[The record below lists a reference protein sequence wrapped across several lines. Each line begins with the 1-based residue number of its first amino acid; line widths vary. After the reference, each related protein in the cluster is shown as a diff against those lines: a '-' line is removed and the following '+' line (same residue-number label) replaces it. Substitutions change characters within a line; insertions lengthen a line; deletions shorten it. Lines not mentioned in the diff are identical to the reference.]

1 LRQELIALSQRE
13 GVTLFMTLL
22 AAFQLLLARYT
33 KMTDIIVGV
42 PLAGR
47 NRTETESLLGFFVNM
62 LPMRVDLSGN
72 PPFNELLKRVREVA
86 LQAYAHQDQPFE
98 KLVEE
103 LQPQRDRSGTPIFQ
117 VAFGLD
123 NISMQPFALP
133 GLTLSLKVNNERAVR
148 YDLTLWLE
156 EVEDG
161 LAASW
166 TYRADLFSEA
176 TVARMHGQFETL
188 LKNILAQPDTRLNSL
203 QILTEQ
209 EKITKILE
217 EKKLL
222 DHKSRKLADG
232 LGSTRRKSI
241 RLSQADLVEA
251 TYLGPEKKAPLLLQ
265 PAVDGVNLI
274 AWVES
279 NHSVLEK
286 ELLKHG
292 AVLFRGFDLQS
303 VETFERLAKAVS
315 SELMQYGERSSP
327 RTQVSGRIYTS
338 TDHPADQHIV
348 MHNEQSYTLNWPMKI
363 WFYCFQPAQ
372 SGGRTPI
379 ADSRQIFNCL
389 ERRMVEEFER
399 KQVLYVRNYGEGL
412 GLPWQEAFQTTN
424 RTEVERPCRHV
435 HMDFEWKPNGELKTY
450 QVRPAVRRHPQTGE
464 AVWFNHALF
473 FNFTSLTPAAQE
485 SILAVVGEE
494 EVPFNTFY
502 GDGSPITPAVMD
514 QLREAYRKNT
524 IAFDWKKDDVL
535 MLDNMLM
542 AHGRESFTGP
552 RQVVVAMA
560 EPYNGAG
567 A

>member
-1 LRQELIALSQRE
+1 
-13 GVTLFMTLL
+13 
-22 AAFQLLLARYT
+22 
-33 KMTDIIVGV
+33 
-42 PLAGR
+42 
-47 NRTETESLLGFFVNM
+47 
-62 LPMRVDLSGN
+62 
-72 PPFNELLKRVREVA
+72 
-86 LQAYAHQDQPFE
+86 
-98 KLVEE
+98 
-103 LQPQRDRSGTPIFQ
+103 
-117 VAFGLD
+117 
-123 NISMQPFALP
+123 
-133 GLTLSLKVNNERAVR
+133 
-148 YDLTLWLE
+148 
-156 EVEDG
+156 
-161 LAASW
+161 
-166 TYRADLFSEA
+166 
-176 TVARMHGQFETL
+176 
-188 LKNILAQPDTRLNSL
+188 
-203 QILTEQ
+203 
-209 EKITKILE
+209 
-217 EKKLL
+217 
-222 DHKSRKLADG
+222 

-241 RLSQADLVEA
+241 RLSQAELVEA

-424 RTEVERPCRHV
+424 RTEVERHCRQV